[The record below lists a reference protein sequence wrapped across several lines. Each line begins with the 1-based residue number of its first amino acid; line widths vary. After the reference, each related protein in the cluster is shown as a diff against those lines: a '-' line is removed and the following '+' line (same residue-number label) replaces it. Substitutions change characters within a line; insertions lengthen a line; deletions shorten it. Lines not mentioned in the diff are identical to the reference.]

1 MGACDQSCCDEDRE
15 DLATY
20 PQPCSVGVLQ
30 VSVAESVSWTGACTR
45 PQHAR
50 YGPLM
55 SRVPYCAGYW

>member
-45 PQHAR
+45 P
-50 YGPLM
+50 
-55 SRVPYCAGYW
+55 